1 MVSRG
6 FLGCEY
12 LRSSFTL
19 KFQFQRQNSPLR
31 QTRNDDHENDG
42 VDVEQKV
49 ADVADLLLDVL
60 FDDVSYFLNDVNN
73 FLAMMLRFTKAEMM
87 SI

>member
-1 MVSRG
+1 MS
-6 FLGCEY
+6 
-12 LRSSFTL
+12 
-19 KFQFQRQNSPLR
+19 N
-31 QTRNDDHENDG
+31 NDHEKEG

-60 FDDVSYFLNDVNN
+60 FDDVSNFLNDVNN
-73 FLAMMLRFTKAEMM
+73 FLAMMLRSTKAEDDVETYAGNEVDDLWMILFVSEM